1 MKTRK
6 IIIHISVAAL
16 LLFSS
21 LTGAAVTYAQNTL
34 TSPSATEDPTK
45 STFKLVICDGPA
57 IKDLPTDTQ
66 QKIASGA
73 GKTVDSY
80 VACDFNG
87 AMMQVQHFITICM
100 VLGVFAAILLFMY
113 AGYLFLT
120 GKEGDRKKAYDVFPK
135 VFWGFIIML
144 TAWFVVY
151 QILNWLTGNS
161 IFSKL
166 LGNP

>member
-6 IIIHISVAAL
+6 IIIHISVAAF

-21 LTGAAVTYAQNTL
+21 SAGTMVAYAQNTL
-34 TSPSATEDPTK
+34 TSPSASEDPTK
-45 STFKLVICDGPA
+45 SSFRLVICDGP
-57 IKDLPTDTQ
+57 DLSGVSSSTVKQ
-66 QKIASGA
+66 QLMSENGSG
-73 GKTVDSY
+73 TY
-80 VACDFNG
+80 VPCNFNG

-161 IFSKL
+161 IFGKL

>member
-6 IIIHISVAAL
+6 IIINIAVAVL
-16 LLFSS
+16 LLSS
-21 LTGAAVTYAQNTL
+21 SSVGAMVAYAQNTL
-34 TSPSATEDPTK
+34 TSPNSSADPTQ
-45 STFKLVICDGPA
+45 SSFKLVICDGPT
-57 IKDLPTDTQ
+57 LPSTM
-66 QKIASGA
+66 QKPAR
-73 GKTVDSY
+73 Y

-100 VLGVFAAILLFMY
+100 VLGVFAAVLLFMY

-120 GKEGDRKKAYDVFPK
+120 GKEGDRKKAYEVFPK

-161 IFSKL
+161 IFGKL

>member
-1 MKTRK
+1 M
-6 IIIHISVAAL
+6 H
-16 LLFSS
+16 
-21 LTGAAVTYAQNTL
+21 Q
-34 TSPSATEDPTK
+34 EH
-45 STFKLVICDGPA
+45 
-57 IKDLPTDTQ
+57 Q
-66 QKIASGA
+66 
-73 GKTVDSY
+73 
-80 VACDFNG
+80 
-87 AMMQVQHFITICM
+87 
-100 VLGVFAAILLFMY
+100 FAAILLFTY

-161 IFSKL
+161 IFGKL